1 MNNENNKLIGREELL
16 ETYVR
21 YVRHR
26 GDARVILKQRLDAI
40 LSAFNPGMGKNVLNY
55 FNSGIFIDENCS
67 EAKLNLPWCNI
78 FSISCI
84 AIC

>member
-40 LSAFNPGMGKNVLNY
+40 VSAFNPGMGKNVLNY
-55 FNSGIFIDENCS
+55 LERAMTLFYPSSNHPGPLDTLS
-67 EAKLNLPWCNI
+67 
-78 FSISCI
+78 
-84 AIC
+84 